1 MFTCIGTHLLTESDL
16 EDFHFKMC
24 NVTEAGEIKKKTPAD
39 VVRGVI
45 EFVRQQKAVDD
56 LDALGKE
63 IFWFVFIFEKRFV
76 LVVNKKYK
84 SFYFMLFFSEEE
96 HKIAKFKQTVRYY
109 LNGTEEHFMHYRKE
123 VRGIKHC
130 PLTTQTQLHVKDW

>member
-1 MFTCIGTHLLTESDL
+1 
-16 EDFHFKMC
+16 MC
-24 NVTEAGEIKKKTPAD
+24 NVTEAGEIKKKTPTD

-63 IFWFVFIFEKRFV
+63 IFWCV
-76 LVVNKKYK
+76 LVIGLLLVLNENVQK
-84 SFYFMLFFSEEE
+84 FVFFSEEE